1 MCFKLESSPKQASE
15 RLSSAA
21 SLQNS
26 SLPALTACL
35 SSLSA
40 PSPQPTG
47 PTGPTRYSVPAQ
59 WPGNLF
65 KAVNSATIELTLC
78 YRHLSGITILHC
90 LIFNVLIRFVSYVFA
105 CFVYLY
111 IFAISGWRV
120 NLVPFLHLGQKQK
133 SIISFW
139 KVFIFTR
146 HPQSKKN
153 K

>member
-47 PTGPTRYSVPAQ
+47 PTGPTGCSVPAQ

-105 CFVYLY
+105 CFIYLFFFCYFRVKGKLGPFSPSRPEAEVDYFFLKSVYFY
-111 IFAISGWRV
+111 
-120 NLVPFLHLGQKQK
+120 PTP
-133 SIISFW
+133 SI
-139 KVFIFTR
+139 
-146 HPQSKKN
+146 
-153 K
+153 